1 MAKQLYR
8 NTKDEML
15 GGVCS
20 GLAEYFDVDPNL
32 ARLLFVVFAAVTGIG
47 VLVYIALWLIVPEKE
62 ELTEAAQASFGDRVR
77 DGAEDIAERAR
88 EIGDSIREREPGKA
102 PAATF
107 FVSIVLI
114 VAGVIFLLRN
124 LGFPWMRWIAF
135 ETVWPIIII
144 VVGLVFLWRWVRRA

>member
-32 ARLLFVVFAAVTGIG
+32 VRLLFVVFAAVTGVG

-62 ELTEAAQASFGDRVR
+62 ERAEAPHASFGDRVR
-77 DGAEDIAERAR
+77 EGAEDIADRAR
-88 EIGDSIREREPGKA
+88 EFGDSLRDRDSSKGPV
-102 PAATF
+102 AAF
-107 FVSIVLI
+107 FISVVLI
-114 VAGVIFLLRN
+114 VVGVIFLLRN

-135 ETVWPIIII
+135 ETIWPIIII